1 MTKSPAPSATAPRL
15 CPTCGTRVGAAATK
29 CLVCGADLTLK
40 NGAATP
46 SAARPRQQ
54 PRPSGGARFN
64 APSPWLILIIL
75 VLVGAAIGV
84 VVSLNGDILPDFPN
98 LFGGAPE
105 VVETPA
111 TATLA
116 PTSTAP
122 PTFTPPPTAT
132 ETVAPSDTPLPPQEY
147 VVAANDT
154 CLKIAADFEVSFQ
167 SIITLNALDPNCTL
181 SVGQVLL
188 IPLPT
193 PTPSPQPTATLN
205 ANIVTTIPRATYTVN
220 AGDTLQGIAQFYGI
234 TVADLMEVNGI
245 TDPTS
250 IRPDQVLIIPLER
263 RVTPGPTPTATPPPP
278 WPAPNQLLP
287 ADGQTF
293 SSGETISLQWTS
305 VGTLR
310 PDEAYY
316 VEVEDVTCNCAAF
329 RQEPTTDTKWIVPAD
344 FRPTDSSV
352 HIYRWTVTTVR
363 LRAGTEAAPV
373 YDPAGTTSPHRVFS
387 WSGAAP

>member
-1 MTKSPAPSATAPRL
+1 MTKSTAPSATAPRL

-29 CLVCGADLTLK
+29 CLVCGADLSLK
-40 NGAATP
+40 AGGS
-46 SAARPRQQ
+46 SAPAGARPRTQ
-54 PRPSGGARFN
+54 PRPTSGAR
-64 APSPWLILIIL
+64 PGISPWLIIGLLI
-75 VLVGAAIGV
+75 LVGAVVGV
-84 VVSLNGDILPDFPN
+84 AVWLNSDRLPANWNPFA
-98 LFGGAPE
+98 GPE
-105 VVETPA
+105 QVEETPA

-116 PTSTAP
+116 PSSTAP
-122 PTFTPPPTAT
+122 PTFTSQPTAT
-132 ETVAPSDTPLPPQEY
+132 ETVPPTDTPLPPQEY
-147 VVAANDT
+147 TVAANDT

-188 IPLPT
+188 IPQPT

-205 ANIVTTIPRATYTVN
+205 ANLATSIPRATYTVQS
-220 AGDTLQGIAQFYGI
+220 GDTLQGIARFYGV

-245 TDPTS
+245 TDPQS

-293 SSGETISLQWTS
+293 AAGDTITLQWTS

-310 PDEAYY
+310 PDEFYY

-329 RQEPTTDTKWIVPAD
+329 QRQPTTETKWILPAE
-344 FRPTDSSV
+344 FQPTDGSV
-352 HIYRWTVTTVR
+352 HVYRWTVTTVR
-363 LRAGTEAAPV
+363 QRPDTAAAPV
-373 YDPAGTTSPHRVFS
+373 YDPAGTTSPHRVFT
-387 WSGAAP
+387 WTGRAP